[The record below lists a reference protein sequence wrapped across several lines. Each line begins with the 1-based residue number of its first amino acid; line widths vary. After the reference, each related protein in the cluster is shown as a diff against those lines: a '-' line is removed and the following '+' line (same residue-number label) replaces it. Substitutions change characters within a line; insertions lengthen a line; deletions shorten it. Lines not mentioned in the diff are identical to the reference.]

1 MDLKDK
7 KLTNN
12 SSLPKKKSKQA
23 STSSNRQ
30 QRSFIRGIFTQER
43 IISLTTVAIVFIAW
57 TLITNKELV
66 SPLFL
71 PSPMAVWN
79 AFLDIWQNGYKGNS
93 LLFHIGESM
102 YRLIFALVLAILT
115 AIPLG
120 MLSGFS
126 KPVRAALDP
135 LIEFYRPLPPLAYY
149 TLLVIWLGI
158 ENPSKIALLYLG
170 AFAPLY
176 IAAVS
181 GVQRIPRDRVNAS
194 LSLGASSWQVFVYV
208 IFPSC
213 LPDLF
218 TGLRTAI
225 GFTYTTLV
233 AAEMVAAVS
242 GIGWMVLDASK
253 FLRSEIIFVGII
265 IMGAIA
271 IAIDACI
278 RWIQKT
284 QLPWIGHDS

>member
-12 SSLPKKKSKQA
+12 SSLPKKKSKKA
-23 STSSNRQ
+23 SSNRQ
-30 QRSFIRGIFTQER
+30 QRSFIKGIITQER
-43 IISLTTVAIVFIAW
+43 LISLTTVAIVFIAW
-57 TLITNKELV
+57 TLITANELV

-194 LSLGASSWQVFVYV
+194 LSLGASPWQVFVYV

>member
-1 MDLKDK
+1 M
-7 KLTNN
+7 
-12 SSLPKKKSKQA
+12 SQKKSKQQERFLQK
-23 STSSNRQ
+23 T
-30 QRSFIRGIFTQER
+30 IFTQELL
-43 IISLTTVAIVFIAW
+43 ISLTTVVIIFITW
-57 TLITNKELV
+57 TLVTEKELV
-66 SPLFL
+66 NPLFL
-71 PSPMAVWN
+71 PSPVAVWN
-79 AFLDIWQNGYKGNS
+79 AFIDIWHNGYKGNP
-93 LLFHIGESM
+93 LIFHIGESM
-102 YRLIFALVLAILT
+102 YRLIVALVLAIVT

-126 KPVRAALDP
+126 KPFRAALDP
-135 LIEFYRPLPPLAYY
+135 IIEFYRPLPPLAYY

-181 GVQRIPRDRVNAS
+181 GVKRIPRDRILAS

-208 IFPSC
+208 IFPSV

-225 GFTYTTLV
+225 GFAYTTLV

-253 FLRSEIIFVGII
+253 FLRSDVIFVGII
-265 IMGAIA
+265 IMGVIA
-271 IAIDACI
+271 IAIDAII

>member
-1 MDLKDK
+1 MDLKDEQQRH
-7 KLTNN
+7 N
-12 SSLPKKKSKQA
+12 SSLPKGKSNQKKSL
-23 STSSNRQ
+23 
-30 QRSFIRGIFTQER
+30 SFKAILTGEG
-43 IISLTTVAIVFIAW
+43 IISLTTIAIVFLAW
-57 TLITNKELV
+57 TLITANKLV

-71 PSPMAVWN
+71 PSPIAVWN
-79 AFLDIWQNGYKGNS
+79 AFIDIWHNGYKDNS
-93 LLFHIGESM
+93 LIFHIGQSM
-102 YRLIFALVLAILT
+102 YRLTVALVLAIVT

-120 MLSGFS
+120 MLSGFF
-126 KPVRAALDP
+126 KPIRAALDP

-181 GVQRIPRDRVNAS
+181 GVQRIPRDRINAS
-194 LSLGASSWQVFVYV
+194 FSLGASPWQVFIYV

-253 FLRSEIIFVGII
+253 FLRSDVIFVGII
-265 IMGAIA
+265 IMGIIA
-271 IAIDACI
+271 IVIDACI
-278 RWIQKT
+278 RWVQKT

>member
-1 MDLKDK
+1 MFLNKTKLRKMLFLK
-7 KLTNN
+7 
-12 SSLPKKKSKQA
+12 A
-23 STSSNRQ
+23 
-30 QRSFIRGIFTQER
+30 IFTQER
-43 IISLTTVAIVFIAW
+43 LISITTVLIIFITWSLVTA
-57 TLITNKELV
+57 KELV
-66 SPLFL
+66 NPVFL
-71 PSPMAVWN
+71 PSPLAVWQT
-79 AFLDIWQNGYKGNS
+79 FVDIWQNGYKGNS
-93 LLFHIGESM
+93 LIFHISQSM
-102 YRLIFALVLAILT
+102 YRLVIALVLAIVT

-126 KPVRAALDP
+126 KLVRAALDP
-135 LIEFYRPLPPLAYY
+135 IIEFYRPLPPLAYY

-181 GVQRIPRDRVNAS
+181 GVKRIPQDRINAS

-253 FLRSEIIFVGII
+253 FLRSDVIFVGII
-265 IMGAIA
+265 IMGIIA
-271 IAIDACI
+271 IAIDSCI

>member
-7 KLTNN
+7 KQISN
-12 SSLPKKKSKQA
+12 SFPSKGKSNRHKSFSLPA
-23 STSSNRQ
+23 ILTR
-30 QRSFIRGIFTQER
+30 ER
-43 IISLTTVAIVFIAW
+43 LISLTTIAVVFLAW
-57 TLITNKELV
+57 TLITANKLV

-79 AFLDIWQNGYKGNS
+79 AFIDIWQNGYKGNS
-93 LLFHIGESM
+93 LIFHIGESM
-102 YRLIFALVLAILT
+102 YRLVLALVLAIVT

-120 MLSGFS
+120 MLSGFF
-126 KPVRAALDP
+126 KPIRAALDP

-253 FLRSEIIFVGII
+253 FLRSDVIFVGII
-265 IMGAIA
+265 IMGIIA
-271 IAIDACI
+271 VAIDVCI
-278 RWIQKT
+278 RWVQKT

>member
-1 MDLKDK
+1 MDLKDN

-12 SSLPKKKSKQA
+12 STPAKGKSNRKKSF
-23 STSSNRQ
+23 S
-30 QRSFIRGIFTQER
+30 IRAILTRER
-43 IISLTTVAIVFIAW
+43 IISLTTVTIVFLAW
-57 TLITNKELV
+57 TVVTENELV
-66 SPLFL
+66 SSLFL
-71 PSPMAVWN
+71 PSPTKVWV
-79 AFLDIWQNGYKGNS
+79 AFIDIWQNGYKGNS
-93 LLFHIGESM
+93 LIFHIGESM
-102 YRLIFALVLAILT
+102 YRLVFALVLAIVT

-126 KPVRAALDP
+126 KPIRAALDP
-135 LIEFYRPLPPLAYY
+135 IVEFYRPLPPLAYY

-194 LSLGASSWQVFVYV
+194 LSLGASSWQVFTYV

-253 FLRSEIIFVGII
+253 FLRSDQIFVGII
-265 IMGAIA
+265 IMGIIA

-278 RWIQKT
+278 RWVEKT

>member
-1 MDLKDK
+1 MDVKDK
-7 KLTNN
+7 QQINN
-12 SSLPKKKSKQA
+12 SPSLQRKSKRKKLLVFKA
-23 STSSNRQ
+23 
-30 QRSFIRGIFTQER
+30 IFTPER
-43 IISLTTVAIVFIAW
+43 LISLTTIAVVFLAW
-57 TLITNKELV
+57 TLITKNKLV

-71 PSPMAVWN
+71 PSPMAVWD
-79 AFLDIWQNGYKGNS
+79 AFIDIWQNGYKGNS
-93 LLFHIGESM
+93 LIFHIGESM
-102 YRLIFALVLAILT
+102 YRLVLALVLAIVT

-120 MLSGFS
+120 MLSGFF
-126 KPVRAALDP
+126 KPIRAALDP
-135 LIEFYRPLPPLAYY
+135 IIEFYRPLPPLAYY

-194 LSLGASSWQVFVYV
+194 LSLGASPWQVFVYV

-253 FLRSEIIFVGII
+253 FLRSDVIFVGII
-265 IMGAIA
+265 IMGIIA
-271 IAIDACI
+271 VAIDAGI
-278 RWIQKT
+278 RWVQKT
-284 QLPWIGHDS
+284 QLPWIGHD

>member
-7 KLTNN
+7 KPTNN
-12 SSLPKKKSKQA
+12 SSFRKGKSTRKKSFSLEA
-23 STSSNRQ
+23 ILTRE
-30 QRSFIRGIFTQER
+30 RMISF
-43 IISLTTVAIVFIAW
+43 TTVAIVFIAW
-57 TLITNKELV
+57 TLVTERELV

-71 PSPMAVWN
+71 PSPMKVWA
-79 AFLDIWQNGYKGNS
+79 AFIDIWQNGYKGNS
-93 LLFHIGESM
+93 LIFHISESM
-102 YRLIFALVLAILT
+102 YLLVFALVLAIFT

-126 KPVRAALDP
+126 KPIRAALDP
-135 LIEFYRPLPPLAYY
+135 IVEFYRPLPPLAYY

-194 LSLGASSWQVFVYV
+194 LSLGASPWQVFTYV

-253 FLRSEIIFVGII
+253 FLRSDQIFVGII
-265 IMGAIA
+265 IMGIIA
-271 IAIDACI
+271 IVIDACI
-278 RWIQKT
+278 RWVEKT

>member
-1 MDLKDK
+1 MELKDEK
-7 KLTNN
+7 HTNKSSPTKGKSHRQKSLSLTRI
-12 SSLPKKKSKQA
+12 L
-23 STSSNRQ
+23 TR
-30 QRSFIRGIFTQER
+30 ER
-43 IISLTTVAIVFIAW
+43 IISLTTVAIVFLLW
-57 TLITNKELV
+57 TLVTEKELI

-71 PSPMAVWN
+71 PSPIAVWA
-79 AFLDIWQNGYKGNS
+79 AFIDILQNGYKGNS
-93 LLFHIGESM
+93 LIFHIGESM
-102 YRLIFALVLAILT
+102 YRLVLALVLAIVT

-126 KPVRAALDP
+126 KAIRAALDP
-135 LIEFYRPLPPLAYY
+135 IIEFYRPLPPLAYY

-181 GVQRIPRDRVNAS
+181 GVQRIPRDRLNAS

-213 LPDLF
+213 MPDLF

-225 GFTYTTLV
+225 GFAYTTLV

-253 FLRSEIIFVGII
+253 FLRSDVIFVGII
-265 IMGAIA
+265 IMGIIA
-271 IAIDACI
+271 IIIDAGI
-278 RWIQKT
+278 RWVQKT

>member
-12 SSLPKKKSKQA
+12 SSLPKKKSKPA

>member
-7 KLTNN
+7 KKINN
-12 SSLPKKKSKQA
+12 SSLPKGKSNRKKSLSLKA
-23 STSSNRQ
+23 ILTR
-30 QRSFIRGIFTQER
+30 ER
-43 IISLTTVAIVFIAW
+43 LISLTTVAIVFLAW
-57 TLITNKELV
+57 TLVTTNELV

-71 PSPMAVWN
+71 PSPMAVWD
-79 AFLDIWQNGYKGNS
+79 AFIDILQNGYKGNS
-93 LLFHIGESM
+93 LIFHIGESM
-102 YRLIFALVLAILT
+102 YRLVLALVLAIVT

-126 KPVRAALDP
+126 KPFRAALDP
-135 LIEFYRPLPPLAYY
+135 IVEFYRPLPPLAYY

-181 GVQRIPRDRVNAS
+181 GVQRIPRDRINAS
-194 LSLGASSWQVFVYV
+194 LSLGASSWQIFTYV

-225 GFTYTTLV
+225 GFAYTTLV

-253 FLRSEIIFVGII
+253 FLRSDQIFVGII
-265 IMGAIA
+265 IMGIIA
-271 IAIDACI
+271 VAIDACI
-278 RWIQKT
+278 RWVEKT

>member
-1 MDLKDK
+1 MSQDKSNSKRGFSLKK
-7 KLTNN
+7 
-12 SSLPKKKSKQA
+12 
-23 STSSNRQ
+23 
-30 QRSFIRGIFTQER
+30 IFTQER
-43 IISLTTVAIVFIAW
+43 IISLTTIA
-57 TLITNKELV
+57 LIYISWSLVTAKEWV
-66 SPLFL
+66 SPVFL
-71 PSPMAVWN
+71 PSPATVWQT
-79 AFLDIWQNGYKGNS
+79 FTDIWQNGYKGNS
-93 LLFHIGESM
+93 LIFHIAQSM
-102 YRLIFALVLAILT
+102 YRLVIALVAAVLT

-126 KPVRAALDP
+126 KLVRAALDP
-135 LIEFYRPLPPLAYY
+135 IIEFYRPLPPLAYY

-181 GVQRIPRDRVNAS
+181 GVKRIPRDRINAS

-253 FLRSEIIFVGII
+253 FLRSDVIFVGII
-265 IMGAIA
+265 IMGIIA
-271 IAIDACI
+271 IAIDTVI
-278 RWIQKT
+278 RWVQKT
-284 QLPWIGHDS
+284 QLPWIGHDG

>member
-1 MDLKDK
+1 MDLKDQK
-7 KLTNN
+7 TLNN
-12 SSLPKKKSKQA
+12 SSPSKKKSNKKKQL
-23 STSSNRQ
+23 SLNT
-30 QRSFIRGIFTQER
+30 IFTQER
-43 IISLTTVAIVFIAW
+43 VISLTTIAIVFLAW
-57 TLITNKELV
+57 TLVTANKLV
-66 SPLFL
+66 DPLFL
-71 PSPMAVWN
+71 PSPMAVWD
-79 AFLDIWQNGYKGNS
+79 AFIDIWQNGYKGNS
-93 LLFHIGESM
+93 LIFHIGESM
-102 YRLIFALVLAILT
+102 YRLTVALLLAIVT

-120 MLSGFS
+120 MLSGFA
-126 KPVRAALDP
+126 KPIRAALDP
-135 LIEFYRPLPPLAYY
+135 IVEFYRPLPPLAYY

-253 FLRSEIIFVGII
+253 FLRSDVIFVGII
-265 IMGAIA
+265 IMGIIA
-271 IAIDACI
+271 IAIDAGI
-278 RWIQKT
+278 RWVQKT

>member
-1 MDLKDK
+1 MDLQNKKPLDK
-7 KLTNN
+7 
-12 SSLPKKKSKQA
+12 SSLSLKKSKRKRSLSLQA
-23 STSSNRQ
+23 
-30 QRSFIRGIFTQER
+30 ILTQER
-43 IISLTTVAIVFIAW
+43 IISLITIAVVFLAW
-57 TLITNKELV
+57 TIITANQLV
-66 SPLFL
+66 NPLFL
-71 PSPMAVWN
+71 PSPRAVWD
-79 AFLDIWQNGYKGNS
+79 AFIDIWQNGYKGNS

-102 YRLIFALVLAILT
+102 YRLTIALVLAIIT

-126 KPVRAALDP
+126 KPIRAALDP

-181 GVQRIPRDRVNAS
+181 GVQRIPRDRINAS
-194 LSLGASSWQVFVYV
+194 LSLGASPWQVFVYV

-253 FLRSEIIFVGII
+253 FLRSDVIFVGII
-265 IMGAIA
+265 IMGIIA
-271 IAIDACI
+271 IAIDTGI
-278 RWIQKT
+278 RWVQKT

>member
-1 MDLKDK
+1 MELKDEK
-7 KLTNN
+7 HTNKSSPTKGKSPGKQSLSLTRI
-12 SSLPKKKSKQA
+12 LTK
-23 STSSNRQ
+23 
-30 QRSFIRGIFTQER
+30 ER
-43 IISLTTVAIVFIAW
+43 IISLTTIAIVFLAW
-57 TLITNKELV
+57 TLVTEKELI

-71 PSPMAVWN
+71 PSPIAVWA
-79 AFLDIWQNGYKGNS
+79 AFIDILQNGYKGNS
-93 LLFHIGESM
+93 LIFHIGESM
-102 YRLIFALVLAILT
+102 YRLVLALVLAIVT

-126 KPVRAALDP
+126 KAIRAALDP
-135 LIEFYRPLPPLAYY
+135 IIEFYRPLPPLAYY

-181 GVQRIPRDRVNAS
+181 GVQRIPRDRLNAS

-213 LPDLF
+213 MPDLF

-225 GFTYTTLV
+225 GFAYTTLV

-253 FLRSEIIFVGII
+253 FLRSDVIFVGII
-265 IMGAIA
+265 IMGIIA
-271 IAIDACI
+271 IIIDAGI
-278 RWIQKT
+278 RWVQKT

>member
-7 KLTNN
+7 EPTNQFSPPNKKLNG
-12 SSLPKKKSKQA
+12 KKSF
-23 STSSNRQ
+23 
-30 QRSFIRGIFTQER
+30 SFQGILTRER
-43 IISLTTVAIVFIAW
+43 IISLTTVAIVFTAW
-57 TLITNKELV
+57 TMVTEKELV

-71 PSPMAVWN
+71 PSPTKVWT
-79 AFLDIWQNGYKGNS
+79 AFIDIWQNGYKGNS
-93 LLFHIGESM
+93 LIFHIGESM
-102 YRLIFALVLAILT
+102 YRLVFALVLAIVT

-126 KPVRAALDP
+126 KPIRAALDP
-135 LIEFYRPLPPLAYY
+135 IVEFYRPLPPLAYY

-181 GVQRIPRDRVNAS
+181 GVQRIPRDRINAS
-194 LSLGASSWQVFVYV
+194 LSLGASPWQVFTFV
-208 IFPSC
+208 IFPSS

-253 FLRSEIIFVGII
+253 FLRSDQIFVGII
-265 IMGAIA
+265 IMGIIA
-271 IAIDACI
+271 ITIDACI
-278 RWIQKT
+278 RWVEKT

>member
-1 MDLKDK
+1 MELPNKQKTQKK
-7 KLTNN
+7 KLNRTKLNL
-12 SSLPKKKSKQA
+12 SPK
-23 STSSNRQ
+23 
-30 QRSFIRGIFTQER
+30 IVTQER
-43 IISLTTVAIVFIAW
+43 IISLTTVTVVL
-57 TLITNKELV
+57 LIWIFVTDNKLV
-66 SPLFL
+66 NPLFL
-71 PSPMAVWN
+71 PSPLAVWQ
-79 AFLDIWQNGYKGNS
+79 AFVDICQNGYKGTPLIS
-93 LLFHIGESM
+93 HIGDSM
-102 YRLIFALVLAILT
+102 YRLVVALVLAIVT

-126 KPVRAALDP
+126 KPIRAALDP
-135 LIEFYRPLPPLAYY
+135 IIEFYRPLPPLAYY

-181 GVQRIPRDRVNAS
+181 GVQRIPRDRINAS

-253 FLRSEIIFVGII
+253 FLRSDVIFVGII
-265 IMGAIA
+265 IMGVIA
-271 IAIDACI
+271 IAIDTGI
-278 RWIQKT
+278 RWLQKT

>member
-1 MDLKDK
+1 MDLKEK
-7 KLTNN
+7 KSTNN
-12 SSLPKKKSKQA
+12 SSTAKGK
-23 STSSNRQ
+23 SNRKK
-30 QRSFIRGIFTQER
+30 IFSLQSILTRER
-43 IISLTTVAIVFIAW
+43 IISLTTVAIVFLAW
-57 TLITNKELV
+57 TVVTEQELV
-66 SPLFL
+66 SSLFL
-71 PSPMAVWN
+71 PSPRKVWV
-79 AFLDIWQNGYKGNS
+79 AFIDIWQNGYKGNS
-93 LLFHIGESM
+93 LIFHIGESM
-102 YRLIFALVLAILT
+102 YRLVLALVLAIVT

-126 KPVRAALDP
+126 KPIRAALDP
-135 LIEFYRPLPPLAYY
+135 IVEFYRPLPPLAYY

-194 LSLGASSWQVFVYV
+194 LSLGASSWQIFTYV

-253 FLRSEIIFVGII
+253 FLRSDQIFVGII
-265 IMGAIA
+265 IMGIIA

-278 RWIQKT
+278 RWVEKT

>member
-1 MDLKDK
+1 MELKDK
-7 KLTNN
+7 QQKNT
-12 SSLPKKKSKQA
+12 PKVKSNRKKSLALKA
-23 STSSNRQ
+23 
-30 QRSFIRGIFTQER
+30 IFTQER
-43 IISLTTVAIVFIAW
+43 LISLTTVVIVFVVW
-57 TLITNKELV
+57 TLITAKELV

-71 PSPMAVWN
+71 PSPMTVW
-79 AFLDIWQNGYKGNS
+79 ATFIDILQNGYKGNS
-93 LLFHIGESM
+93 LIFHIGESM
-102 YRLIFALVLAILT
+102 YRLVLALLLAIVT

-126 KPVRAALDP
+126 KPIRAALDP

-253 FLRSEIIFVGII
+253 FLRSDVIFVGII
-265 IMGAIA
+265 IMGIIA

>member
-1 MDLKDK
+1 MFQNKSKRHK
-7 KLTNN
+7 KLF
-12 SSLPKKKSKQA
+12 LKA
-23 STSSNRQ
+23 
-30 QRSFIRGIFTQER
+30 IFTQER
-43 IISLTTVAIVFIAW
+43 LISLTTVLIIFITW
-57 TLITNKELV
+57 SLVTTRELV
-66 SPLFL
+66 NPVFL
-71 PSPMAVWN
+71 PSPLAVWQT
-79 AFLDIWQNGYKGNS
+79 FIDIWQNGYKGNS
-93 LLFHIGESM
+93 LIFHISQSM
-102 YRLIFALVLAILT
+102 YRLVIALVLAILT

-126 KPVRAALDP
+126 KLVRAALDP
-135 LIEFYRPLPPLAYY
+135 IIEFYRPLPPLAYY

-181 GVQRIPRDRVNAS
+181 GVKRIPQDRINAS

-225 GFTYTTLV
+225 GFAYTTLV

-253 FLRSEIIFVGII
+253 FLRSDVIFVGII
-265 IMGAIA
+265 IMGIIA
-271 IAIDACI
+271 IAIDSFI

>member
-1 MDLKDK
+1 MELKDK
-7 KLTNN
+7 QQKNN
-12 SSLPKKKSKQA
+12 SSPSKVKSNRKKSLALKA
-23 STSSNRQ
+23 
-30 QRSFIRGIFTQER
+30 IFTQER
-43 IISLTTVAIVFIAW
+43 LISLTTVVIVFVVW
-57 TLITNKELV
+57 TLITAKELV

-71 PSPMAVWN
+71 PSPMTVW
-79 AFLDIWQNGYKGNS
+79 ATFIDILQNGYKGNS
-93 LLFHIGESM
+93 LIFHIGESM
-102 YRLIFALVLAILT
+102 YRLVLALLLAIVT

-126 KPVRAALDP
+126 KPIRAALDP

-253 FLRSEIIFVGII
+253 FLRSDVIFVGII
-265 IMGAIA
+265 IMGIIA

>member
-1 MDLKDK
+1 MELKDK
-7 KLTNN
+7 QQKNN
-12 SSLPKKKSKQA
+12 SSPPKVKSNRKKSLALKA
-23 STSSNRQ
+23 
-30 QRSFIRGIFTQER
+30 IFTQER
-43 IISLTTVAIVFIAW
+43 LISLTTVVIVFVVW
-57 TLITNKELV
+57 TLITAKELV

-71 PSPMAVWN
+71 PSPMTVW
-79 AFLDIWQNGYKGNS
+79 ATFIDILQNGYKGNS
-93 LLFHIGESM
+93 LIFHIGESM
-102 YRLIFALVLAILT
+102 YRLVLALLLAIVT

-126 KPVRAALDP
+126 KPIRAALDP

-253 FLRSEIIFVGII
+253 FLRSDVIFVGII
-265 IMGAIA
+265 IMGIIA

>member
-1 MDLKDK
+1 MELKDK
-7 KLTNN
+7 QQTNK
-12 SSLPKKKSKQA
+12 SSLPKVESNRKKSLPLKA
-23 STSSNRQ
+23 
-30 QRSFIRGIFTQER
+30 IFTQER
-43 IISLTTVAIVFIAW
+43 LISLTTVVIVFVVW
-57 TLITNKELV
+57 TLITAKELV

-71 PSPMAVWN
+71 PSPMTVW
-79 AFLDIWQNGYKGNS
+79 ATFIDILQNGYKGNS
-93 LLFHIGESM
+93 LIFHIGESM
-102 YRLIFALVLAILT
+102 YRLVLALLLAIVT

-126 KPVRAALDP
+126 KPIRAALDP
-135 LIEFYRPLPPLAYY
+135 IIEFYRPLPPLAYY

-253 FLRSEIIFVGII
+253 FLRSDVIFVGII
-265 IMGAIA
+265 IMGIIA

-278 RWIQKT
+278 RWVQKT